1 MTVVAEDKIHWRA
14 IVYEGKV
21 DILDDYA
28 GRDALLQKLNSTF
41 LDAVEKLES
50 KAAGDAV
57 AREGLRSLHKHL
69 PPHKVAKLEAMV
81 RTQMRDDLYFW
92 AQQLGRET
100 IGLEDPFYVDMLIVL
115 RIHYPFLVARE
126 SEAPEEPPYDW
137 EERIRLGLA
146 AILNPKMLVN
156 QISRRIRKRAKVAEH
171 KIAYDPKSYHGEL
184 PTLARAHGAHIDTW
198 YGHSFDGFNV
208 WLSIDGVNS
217 DNTVILYPE
226 LFGHRV
232 DYDPRSMYLAE
243 GTKLPKPTKVDLKP
257 GQLLL
262 FNPEMLHGT
271 QVNIS
276 DETRVALTI
285 RINPK
290 VPRFNDDAPF
300 NAEHW
305 YASTD
310 LAKRRYTHVSVFPA
324 NEYQGDPS
332 VAQDAVPPGTLPRVS
347 AEKAES
353 GDIVLCSAVE
363 LDKSGQIAV
372 DLGNRKLLLV
382 KDENGTRAFNRRC
395 PHRGIDLADGHVDGQ
410 EAFCPGHG
418 IAFSL
423 SDGKSACAAL
433 HLVKLD
439 VIERDGQIVLPAKRD
454 KGPAAEAAAL
464 ADG

>member
-1 MTVVAEDKIHWRA
+1 
-14 IVYEGKV
+14 
-21 DILDDYA
+21 
-28 GRDALLQKLNSTF
+28 
-41 LDAVEKLES
+41 
-50 KAAGDAV
+50 
-57 AREGLRSLHKHL
+57 
-69 PPHKVAKLEAMV
+69 
-81 RTQMRDDLYFW
+81 
-92 AQQLGRET
+92 
-100 IGLEDPFYVDMLIVL
+100 
-115 RIHYPFLVARE
+115 
-126 SEAPEEPPYDW
+126 
-137 EERIRLGLA
+137 
-146 AILNPKMLVN
+146 
-156 QISRRIRKRAKVAEH
+156 
-171 KIAYDPKSYHGEL
+171 
-184 PTLARAHGAHIDTW
+184 
-198 YGHSFDGFNV
+198 
-208 WLSIDGVNS
+208 
-217 DNTVILYPE
+217 
-226 LFGHRV
+226 
-232 DYDPRSMYLAE
+232 
-243 GTKLPKPTKVDLKP
+243 
-257 GQLLL
+257 
-262 FNPEMLHGT
+262 MLHGT

-276 DETRVALTI
+276 DETRVALTM

-310 LAKRRYTHVSVFPA
+310 LAKRRYTRVSVFPA

-332 VAQDAVPPGTLPRVS
+332 VAQEPVPPGTLPRVS

-395 PHRGIDLADGHVDGQ
+395 PHRGIDLADGHIDGQ

-423 SDGKSACAAL
+423 SDGKSSCAAL
-433 HLVKLD
+433 HLVRLD

-454 KGPAAEAAAL
+454 KGPAAEGAPL